1 MSNVKEKIEELLSDP
16 LLLLKKKPFW
26 RGTST
31 NTIPRIYTKD
41 IELNDTIE
49 AQLPYLR
56 KCIVPQ
62 DKFIQE
68 LDPDS
73 HDVLFDDNIPQITMK
88 VNKGYVEVKYKKMAL
103 PIQRLIRDKHVLH
116 LCGNDTIFTL
126 LNTDPTDKQTNDF
139 ILFKQMWMER
149 NMDGMRTKM
158 ISTQKS
164 LGDAGLLFYYDY
176 KGRCK
181 ARLISYE
188 DGYVICSHNDDNGDR
203 ILESIFYHSGDSDY
217 IDSYDDTYMYRYVR
231 TINSDSVYDNTWQM
245 MPPVKHGFSE
255 IPLVTK
261 RGKVAWD
268 SVQNLIEV
276 YEVIYNIFLV
286 IMKRHGWGIL
296 YVKGQFADEGK
307 KIAGA
312 IVLNDRSLDGN
323 GSAEFKQAPSPD
335 GMLQALESLE
345 EAIQKGSGCTIILPK
360 DISLSG
366 DISGVAVEISQSLD
380 NETALQGAI
389 EWQNAISKMQRLAQE
404 GFAKELVATGEKEF
418 ATAVTDFQNLKI
430 AAKLKPWKPRSETEY
445 NNMLIAL
452 KGSGG
457 ISEDTLIE
465 KNTESSPDE
474 KVRRKKEKEEALRL
488 QEKQLALQYGNKN
501 GDGGSNTNG
510 DGSNTS
516 NKNSNNQNK

>member
-1 MSNVKEKIEELLSDP
+1 
-16 LLLLKKKPFW
+16 
-26 RGTST
+26 
-31 NTIPRIYTKD
+31 
-41 IELNDTIE
+41 
-49 AQLPYLR
+49 
-56 KCIVPQ
+56 
-62 DKFIQE
+62 
-68 LDPDS
+68 
-73 HDVLFDDNIPQITMK
+73 MK
-88 VNKGYVEVKYKKMAL
+88 VNKGYMEIKYKKMAL
-103 PIQRLIRDKHVLH
+103 PIQKMIRDKHVLH

-126 LNTDPTDKQTNDF
+126 LNTEPTEKQTQDF
-139 ILFKQMWMER
+139 IRFKQMWMER

-164 LGDAGLLFYYDY
+164 LGDAGLLFYFDY

-203 ILESIFYHSGDSDY
+203 ILESIYYHSGDSDY

-231 TINSDSVYDNTWQM
+231 TINGDSVYDCTWQR

-296 YVKGQFADEGK
+296 YVKGSFNDNGK

-312 IVLNDRSLDGN
+312 IVLNDTSLDGN
-323 GSAEFKQAPSPD
+323 GSAEFKQAPSPE
-335 GMLQALESLE
+335 GMLQSLESLE
-345 EAIQKGSGCTIILPK
+345 EAIQKGSGTTIILPK

-380 NETALQGAI
+380 NETAMQGAI
-389 EWQNAISKMQRLAQE
+389 DWQNAVSKMQRLAQE
-404 GFAKELVATGEKEF
+404 GFAKELVDTGENN
-418 ATAVTDFQNLKI
+418 TAVTDYQTLKI
-430 AAKLKPWKPRSETEY
+430 ASTLKPWRPRSEAEY
-445 NNMLIAL
+445 NSTLITL
-452 KGSGG
+452 KANGG

-465 KNTESSPDE
+465 KNTASTPDE
-474 KVRRKKEKEEALRL
+474 KSRRKKEKEEALRL
-488 QEKQLALQYGNKN
+488 QEKQLALQSG
-501 GDGGSNTNG
+501 GGGSNTNG
-510 DGSNTS
+510 GGSSAS
-516 NKNSNNQNK
+516 NNNINNQNK

>member
-1 MSNVKEKIEELLSDP
+1 MSNAEEKIEELLSDP

-31 NTIPRIYTKD
+31 KAIPRVYNND
-41 IELNDTIE
+41 VDLNDKIE

-56 KCIVPQ
+56 KSIVPQ
-62 DKFIQE
+62 DRFIQE
-68 LDPDS
+68 LDPNS
-73 HDVLFDDNIPQITMK
+73 HDVLYDENIPQITMK
-88 VNKGYVEVKYKKMAL
+88 VNKGYMEIKYKKMAL
-103 PIQRLIRDKHVLH
+103 PIQKMIRDKHVLH

-126 LNTDPTDKQTNDF
+126 LNTEPTEKQTQDF
-139 ILFKQMWMER
+139 IRFKQMWMER

-164 LGDAGLLFYYDY
+164 LGDAGLLFYFDY

-203 ILESIFYHSGDSDY
+203 ILESIYYHSGDSDY

-231 TINSDSVYDNTWQM
+231 TINGDSVYDCTWQR

-296 YVKGQFADEGK
+296 YVKGSFNDNGR

-312 IVLNDRSLDGN
+312 IVLNDTSLDGN
-323 GSAEFKQAPSPD
+323 GSAEFKQAPSPE
-335 GMLQALESLE
+335 GMLQSLESLE
-345 EAIQKGSGCTIILPK
+345 EAIQKGSGTTIILPK

-380 NETALQGAI
+380 NETAMQGAI
-389 EWQNAISKMQRLAQE
+389 DWQNAVSKMQRLAQE
-404 GFAKELVATGEKEF
+404 GFAKELVDTGENS
-418 ATAVTDFQNLKI
+418 TAVTDYQTLKI
-430 AAKLKPWKPRSETEY
+430 AATLKPWKPRSEAEY
-445 NNMLIAL
+445 NSTLITL
-452 KGSGG
+452 KANGG

-465 KNTESSPDE
+465 KNTASTPDE
-474 KVRRKKEKEEALRL
+474 KSRRKKEKEEALKL
-488 QEKQLALQYGNKN
+488 QEKQLALQSG
-501 GDGGSNTNG
+501 GGGSNANG
-510 DGSNTS
+510 GGSSTS
-516 NKNSNNQNK
+516 NNNINNQNK